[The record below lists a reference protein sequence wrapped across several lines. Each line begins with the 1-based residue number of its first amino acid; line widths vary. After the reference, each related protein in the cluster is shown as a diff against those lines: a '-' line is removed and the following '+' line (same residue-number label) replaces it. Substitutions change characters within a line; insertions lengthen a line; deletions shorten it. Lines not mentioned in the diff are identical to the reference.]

1 MIQINRWSD
10 NFEVPE
16 NNPIIVEDD
25 FSEYIWTMKD
35 GTKIKIKNMTNEHI
49 LNTINMLNKLINYSD
64 EENSVLEVYEYW
76 IHIFTQE
83 LKKRKVK

>member
-1 MIQINRWSD
+1 MIQLNRWSD
-10 NFEVPE
+10 DIDAPE
-16 NNPIIVEDD
+16 NNPIIIEED

-49 LNTINMLNKLINYSD
+49 INTINMLNKLINYSD
-64 EENSVLEVYEYW
+64 EENSVLDIYEYW

-83 LKKRKVK
+83 LKNRGV

>member
-1 MIQINRWSD
+1 MIQLNRWSD
-10 NFEVPE
+10 DIDAHE
-16 NNPIIVEDD
+16 NNPIIIEED

-49 LNTINMLNKLINYSD
+49 INTINMLNKLINYSD
-64 EENSVLEVYEYW
+64 EENSVLDIYEYW

-83 LKKRKVK
+83 LKNRGV

>member
-1 MIQINRWSD
+1 MIQLNRWSD
-10 NFEVPE
+10 DIDAPE
-16 NNPIIVEDD
+16 NNPIIIEED

-49 LNTINMLNKLINYSD
+49 INTINMLNKLINYSD
-64 EENSVLEVYEYW
+64 EENSVLDVYEYW

-83 LKKRKVK
+83 LKNRGV

>member
-1 MIQINRWSD
+1 MIQLNRWSD
-10 NFEVPE
+10 DIDAPE
-16 NNPIIVEDD
+16 NNPIIIEED

-49 LNTINMLNKLINYSD
+49 INTINMLNKLINYSD
-64 EENSVLEVYEYW
+64 EENSVLYIYEYW

-83 LKKRKVK
+83 LKNRGV